1 MLRSSLSCM
10 FVIATIGAAFA
21 ADQAPPRYYAHR
33 DYSYRAAGLPV
44 GLPRPHYHYRT
55 TITYEAP
62 YAPYVGA
69 RYYYDAPLVVY
80 VPPEVVVVPYD
91 AYMAPGPPGTGIGY
105 PPYGCGP
112 YGYYC

>member
-1 MLRSSLSCM
+1 MLRSSLSSVFLITM
-10 FVIATIGAAFA
+10 IGTAFA

-33 DYSYRAAGLPV
+33 DYSYRAARLPP
-44 GLPRPHYHYRT
+44 GLPRPHYRYKT
-55 TITYEAP
+55 TITYGAP

-69 RYYYDAPLVVY
+69 RYYGAPLVVY
-80 VPPEVVVVPYD
+80 DPPEVLFTPYD
-91 AYMAPGPPGTGIGY
+91 ADIPLGPPVVGIGF

>member
-1 MLRSSLSCM
+1 MLRSSLSSVFLITM
-10 FVIATIGAAFA
+10 IGAAFA
-21 ADQAPPRYYAHR
+21 ADQAPPRYAHR

-44 GLPRPHYHYRT
+44 GLPRPHYRYKT

-62 YAPYVGA
+62 YAPYLGA
-69 RYYYDAPLVVY
+69 RYYGAPLVVY
-80 VPPEVVVVPYD
+80 EAPAVVVVPYD
-91 AYMAPGPPGTGIGY
+91 AYIAPGPPGIGIGF